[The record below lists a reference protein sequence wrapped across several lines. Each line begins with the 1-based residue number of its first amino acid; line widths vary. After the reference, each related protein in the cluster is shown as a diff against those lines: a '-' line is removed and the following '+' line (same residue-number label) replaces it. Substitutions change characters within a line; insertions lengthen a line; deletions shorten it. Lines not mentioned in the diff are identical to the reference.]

1 MLIKQRILP
10 FRIHLQFHYISI
22 RLFIRYFNEIELL
35 FRLIKVLF
43 SRVIQKNIHDAPPIM
58 GLKYFWSIFNSHTHE
73 RV

>member
-10 FRIHLQFHYISI
+10 FGTSSI
-22 RLFIRYFNEIELL
+22 LLYVFPRLFIRYFNEIELL

-58 GLKYFWSIFNSHTHE
+58 GLKYFFSINSHTRE